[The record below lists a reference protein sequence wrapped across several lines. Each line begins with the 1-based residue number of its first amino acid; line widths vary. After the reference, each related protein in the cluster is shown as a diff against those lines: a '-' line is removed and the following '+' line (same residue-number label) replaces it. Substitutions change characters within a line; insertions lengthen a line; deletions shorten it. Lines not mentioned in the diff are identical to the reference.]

1 MNIGTK
7 DIAALV
13 NMQLSHPSSWK
24 IYSYSL
30 TGSDGNEYC
39 PALGDNAYVMIVDE
53 NVLKNAHQDITA
65 VKNGEKPL
73 FVSE

>member
-1 MNIGTK
+1 MNISAQ

-13 NMQLSHPSSWK
+13 NMQLSKPSSWTM
-24 IYSYSL
+24 YSYSL
-30 TGSDGNEYC
+30 TGADGNEYC
-39 PALGDNAYVMIVDE
+39 PALGDNAYVMFVDE
-53 NVLKNAHQDITA
+53 NVLKNAQQDITA